1 MEGLGINFDPPQSPE
16 APAPNPL
23 VTRLQRGGSGHLA
36 SVLKRPLPERP
47 RAPESTTSSGSQRR
61 ARIDESTPVVLGDNS
76 YEEEEDYREYDG
88 DSSAEMDYGEVEI
101 SPEPRYAPQQV
112 QESQHQRSDSLSRSA
127 SIHNMR
133 HVQSLNQLS
142 SIVRSAELRQHSRC
156 LSQQDFPSRYS
167 GAPAMHSR
175 SQSHQG
181 VTASKSYN
189 DLNYFPEETVVVEN
203 RPARMR
209 SQTLSRPVSMMEL
222 SEISNLHSRQRSNS
236 ATIESH
242 QPELMHPHEASPA
255 ASSQAT
261 ASSYTSAAEMAAARI
276 HNAQKR
282 SVTISTSNPIIR
294 PAEEIP
300 VPGSIIG
307 EPSVISAST
316 GPLQRQSTLLSAG
329 ANPVKRQRE
338 LNRLLAPSNSKKT
351 LAEASESRAP
361 SSAASSSAVS
371 SAGVSEQGLTR
382 KPSTVILEQ
391 AKTKAR
397 VELDVV
403 LDSNLVVEGGLLKG
417 KMEVRV
423 RPKDGEVWI
432 GCPKAR
438 IVGFEGMFETLM
450 ASVLAQGDTGL
461 YRARD
466 WCTAYLLPSCSSG
479 R

>member
-47 RAPESTTSSGSQRR
+47 RAPESLPSTTSSGSQRR

-76 YEEEEDYREYDG
+76 YEEEQYREYDG
-88 DSSAEMDYGEVEI
+88 DSSTEMDYGEVEV
-101 SPEPRYAPQQV
+101 SPEPRYAPQKV
-112 QESQHQRSDSLSRSA
+112 QDDSLSRSA

-156 LSQQDFPSRYS
+156 ISQQDFPSRYS
-167 GAPAMHSR
+167 GATAMQSR

-181 VTASKSYN
+181 VSTSKSYN
-189 DLNYFPEETVVVEN
+189 DLNYFPEETVVVES

-222 SEISNLHSRQRSNS
+222 SEISNLHARQRSNS
-236 ATIESH
+236 VTIEAH
-242 QPELMHPHEASPA
+242 QPDLMHPHEASPA

-282 SVTISTSNPIIR
+282 SVSMSASNPVLR

-300 VPGSIIG
+300 IPGSVIG
-307 EPSVISAST
+307 EPTIVSATT

-329 ANPVKRQRE
+329 ANPIKRQRE

-351 LAEASESRAP
+351 LAEASETRAP

-371 SAGVSEQGLTR
+371 SAGISEQGLTR
-382 KPSTVILEQ
+382 KASTVILEQ

-438 IVGFEGMFETLM
+438 IVGFEGTAEL
-450 ASVLAQGDTGL
+450 S
-461 YRARD
+461 RAY
-466 WCTAYLLPSCSSG
+466 WCA
-479 R
+479 